1 MTRPDSE
8 GGGERAARSLH
19 KLSLSTFRKASPVPV
34 PKETTQAKTTLIQDR
49 SYLEALGLKV
59 GEAVSRALVQS
70 STGVAAGEILNGKGP
85 IPAGRGRA
93 LGALITASVF
103 FLLHTNDFDLT

>member
-1 MTRPDSE
+1 MIRSDSE
-8 GGGERAARSLH
+8 GGAERVARPLH
-19 KLSLSTFRKASPVPV
+19 KLSLSTFRKASPAAV

-59 GEAVSRALVQS
+59 GEAVSKALVHP
-70 STGVAAGEILNGKGP
+70 STGVAAGDILNGKGP

-93 LGALITASVF
+93 LGALIAA
-103 FLLHTNDFDLT
+103 